1 LIMGTVLPMKRP
13 TIRDVAHMCGVS
25 KSTVSVILNDSP
37 ASNRVPADTQQ
48 RVRDAAVQLG
58 YRPSWRARALANRRT
73 HTIGV
78 LYAPPMPL
86 IVRGNYEGIMAGIN
100 ETLSTS
106 GYHMMFVPLGE
117 DPSAWGEMLM
127 DQRMDGC
134 LVVSRF
140 YEPLAALLRQTRMP
154 VALVNADTNLSV
166 PVCVADEFDGS
177 AQNTQHLLDLRHE
190 RIAFFL
196 GKQPNHYSVTQRV
209 SGYEETMKRAG
220 KAQHVCV
227 VTEML
232 ADFAAAIA
240 ATEPSRRPTAVIVY
254 THYAAITLL
263 RLFWEAGIRVPQD
276 ISVATFSNSY
286 PVAEVIPPLT
296 TVALPTEEMGRT
308 AAEMVLEQIRTG
320 GEAPPRRVV
329 LSETLI
335 VRQSTAPM
343 GAAEGRMSGM
353 RAAAL

>member
-1 LIMGTVLPMKRP
+1 MNTAAARKRP
-13 TIRDVAHMCGVS
+13 TIRDVAQLCGVS

-37 ASNRVPADTQQ
+37 ASTRVPPDTQQ
-48 RVRDAAVQLG
+48 RVREAAVRLG

-73 HTIGV
+73 HTVGV

-100 ETLSTS
+100 ETLSRS

-134 LVVSRF
+134 LVLSRF
-140 YEPLAALLRQTRMP
+140 YDALAMLLRQTRMP
-154 VALVNADTNLSV
+154 VALVNADTTLDV
-166 PVCVADEFDGS
+166 PVCIADEFDGS
-177 AQNTQHLLDLRHE
+177 AQNTQHLLNLGHE

-196 GKQPNHYSVTQRV
+196 GNQPPHYSVTQRV
-209 SGYEETMKRAG
+209 TGYEQTMERAG
-220 KAQHVCV
+220 KAQHIGV
-227 VTEML
+227 VTEKL
-232 ADFAAAIA
+232 ADFATAVAA
-240 ATEPSRRPTAVIVY
+240 EDPGSGRRPTAIIVY
-254 THYAAITLL
+254 THFAAITLL
-263 RLFWEAGIRVPQD
+263 RLFWERGIRVPQD

-335 VRQSTAPM
+335 VRQSTAHI
-343 GAAEGRMSGM
+343 GAAEGKVS
-353 RAAAL
+353 